1 MAESPP
7 KENDIA
13 RKIRARGLAHGR
25 TPPQI
30 AQEIHDQCGTTFG
43 ISRVKAQRLALGV
56 ALSDVVAQIR
66 ALYEVE
72 GKAEPKLGETLLS
85 AYESSHKRPGP
96 EYLHYLCSVYQVDP
110 EDLGYQGSCICGR
123 RHSGRMA
130 SERRKDATDGT
141 GGHSRNRTG
150 SIVVPPVE
158 DPYFAARTS
167 KVDPR
172 EPAGRGSA
180 PGPASAAAGEEEIVL
195 RRTLLQLLAGA
206 GVALDG
212 QFLGAVDHVRRR
224 MDDTLISATVSSSM
238 LDQWEEATLG
248 YGQQYQATPSL
259 RVLCD
264 VLLDFGEVRRMCA
277 QRQPI
282 ELQERLCRI
291 AAQLAG
297 LCGRIMNSLGDHRM
311 ARSFFRTAR
320 TAADE
325 TGDRALRAWVTA
337 REALVPMY
345 YGDPREA
352 LHLARKAQ
360 DQAGR
365 TPCVAAAMA
374 PAIEA
379 RALGQLALRGR
390 ADAAPSARRAL
401 VRGRAVFEQLP
412 KRDTGDLAFG
422 FTERQ
427 LAFYEGDTYTN
438 LGDTHHAEEGLS
450 HALTLYPAQ
459 ERIDRTLVRL
469 DRAICKVQLGEPEH
483 ALAVGRAA
491 ILELPDE
498 HRSDMLMH
506 RGRQLAAAVVK
517 KHGDMPAVRDFHD
530 ALAGPSAHSPTMR
543 PPVAAHSP
551 ATSA

>member
-1 MAESPP
+1 M
-7 KENDIA
+7 
-13 RKIRARGLAHGR
+13 
-25 TPPQI
+25 
-30 AQEIHDQCGTTFG
+30 
-43 ISRVKAQRLALGV
+43 SRVKAQRLALGV

-72 GKAEPKLGETLLS
+72 GKPQPKLSETLLS
-85 AYESSHKRPGP
+85 AYESGHKRPGP
-96 EYLHYLCSVYQVDP
+96 EYLHYLCRVYRLEP
-110 EDLGYQGSCICGR
+110 EELGYHGPCICGH
-123 RHSGRMA
+123 RHSARPDPEPQAEPRA
-130 SERRKDATDGT
+130 SGPAAATGP
-141 GGHSRNRTG
+141 
-150 SIVVPPVE
+150 VVV
-158 DPYFAARTS
+158 
-167 KVDPR
+167 
-172 EPAGRGSA
+172 
-180 PGPASAAAGEEEIVL
+180 PASADPCFATRDSTLGPSELAGRSRSASRAPAEAGEEDIVL
-195 RRTLLQLLAGA
+195 RRTLLQLLAGT

-212 QFLGAVDHVRRR
+212 QFLGAVDHARRR
-224 MDDTLISATVSSSM
+224 MDDTLISATVSPSM
-238 LDQWEEATLG
+238 LDQWEETALG

-264 VLLDFGEVRRMCA
+264 VLLDFSEIRRMCE

-297 LCGRIMNSLGDHRM
+297 LCGRIVNSLGDHRL
-311 ARSFFRTAR
+311 ARSFFRTAH

-365 TPCVAAAMA
+365 VPCVAAAMA

-390 ADAAPSARRAL
+390 TDAAPSARRAL
-401 VRGRAVFEQLP
+401 VRSRAVFEQLS
-412 KRDTGDLAFG
+412 KADAGDLAFG

-438 LGDTHHAEEGLS
+438 LSDPHHAEEGLN
-450 HALTLYPAQ
+450 HALTLYSSQ

-469 DRAICKVQLGEPEH
+469 DRALCKVQLGEPDH
-483 ALAVGRAA
+483 ALALGQDA
-491 ILELPDE
+491 ILELPAE

-506 RGRQLAAAVVK
+506 RGRQLAAAVVQ
-517 KHGDMPAVRDFHD
+517 KHGDMPEVAEFREL
-530 ALAGPSAHSPTMR
+530 LAGPSTCSPQ
-543 PPVAAHSP
+543 AAV
-551 ATSA
+551 

>member
-1 MAESPP
+1 MAESPL
-7 KENDIA
+7 KETDVA

-25 TPPQI
+25 TSAQI
-30 AQEIHDQCGTTFG
+30 AREIHDQCGPAFG
-43 ISRVKAQRLALGV
+43 VSRVKAQRLALGV
-56 ALSDVVAQIR
+56 ALSDVVAQIK

-72 GKAEPKLGETLLS
+72 GKPLPKLGETLLS
-85 AYESSHKRPGP
+85 AYESGNKRPGP
-96 EYLHYLCSVYQVDP
+96 EYLHYLCSVYRVEP
-110 EDLGYQGSCICGR
+110 ADLGYQGPCICGR
-123 RHSGRMA
+123 RHGVRPGAERSADMAAGRPSSPA
-130 SERRKDATDGT
+130 GPV
-141 GGHSRNRTG
+141 
-150 SIVVPPVE
+150 IVPAAEPH
-158 DPYFAARTS
+158 YFTTRTS
-167 KVDPR
+167 RLDPSDLTGLNR
-172 EPAGRGSA
+172 AAGTV
-180 PGPASAAAGEEEIVL
+180 AAEAGEEDIVL

-206 GVALDG
+206 GVPLDG

-224 MDDTLISATVSSSM
+224 MDDTLISATVSPSM

-264 VLLDFGEVRRMCA
+264 VLLDFSEVRRMCA

-297 LCGRIMNSLGDHRM
+297 LCGRIMNSLGDHRL

-325 TGDRALRAWVTA
+325 TGDRALCAWVTA

-390 ADAAPSARRAL
+390 TDAAPSARRAL

-412 KRDTGDLAFG
+412 RRDTSDLAFG

-438 LGDTHHAEEGLS
+438 LGDPHHAEVGLNQ
-450 HALTLYPAQ
+450 ALTLYSAQ

-469 DRAICKVQLGEPEH
+469 DRAVCKLQLGEPEQ
-483 ALAVGRAA
+483 ALVVGRDA
-491 ILELPDE
+491 ILDLPDE

-517 KHGDMPAVRDFHD
+517 KHGDMPAVRDFREV
-530 ALAGPSAHSPTMR
+530 LAGPTTRSPTMQPLS
-543 PPVAAHSP
+543 PPS
-551 ATSA
+551 TSV